1 MSVEPYV
8 SSAQAAK
15 MLNVSLRT
23 VQLWVEKGVLT
34 AWKTA
39 GGHRRISL
47 QAVKQLQHRQAVA
60 AGVESDKLKVL
71 MVEDEPSQRKLY
83 RKYFELW
90 QLPVELHMA
99 EDGFRGLIKIG
110 EVKPD
115 LLFSDLMMPG
125 MDGFKML
132 QAIHSTNELKSLD
145 IVVVTAMD
153 SDSIEA
159 RGLSDRGIRIVHKPV
174 LIDEIKKVVQEK
186 LSQRGLMGRRAHDHA
201 HHEGL

>member
-23 VQLWVEKGVLT
+23 VQLWVEKGLLK

-47 QAVKQLQHRQAVA
+47 EGLKQLQHQQAVE
-60 AGVESDKLKVL
+60 AGLVSDKLKVL
-71 MVEDEPSQRKLY
+71 VVEDMENQRKLY
-83 RKYFELW
+83 SKYFRLW
-90 QLPVELHMA
+90 QLPVELQLA

-110 EVKPD
+110 EFMPD
-115 LLFSDLMMPG
+115 LIITDLMMPG
-125 MDGFKML
+125 MDGFQMIE
-132 QAIHSTNELKSLD
+132 AICSTRELGGLE

-153 SDSIEA
+153 KESISS
-159 RGLSDRGIRIVHKPV
+159 RGLLHRGVHIVLKPV
-174 LIDEIKKVVQEK
+174 PFDEIKQIVEEK
-186 LSQRGLMGRRAHDHA
+186 LSERGLGRRAQDRA
-201 HHEGL
+201 FSDGI